1 MKNFIIPLFD
11 YFIFG
16 NFFIAVCAVI
26 MFLHTKIIFSLNI
39 NPGFIPFIFFSTLC
53 SYSLHWYLTAH
64 SNSLSQRLKWSA
76 SHRKFLF
83 FLFIIS
89 AICSAIFFVPVIQY
103 YKFLIPLAFITFM
116 YTAPKISMKPFTY
129 IKKIAVMKTTY
140 LTIVWVFI
148 TALLPVLVSET
159 KWSYEVT
166 LFTVNRLFLIFP
178 ICILFDY
185 RDKLEDKLE
194 GIKNIATVLSGR
206 GLDYVFGICMLLN
219 FLSAALL
226 QNYLQNWFYTTANI
240 APAVLLILT
249 YRISKNSKSD
259 LWYYFYLDGLMMLS
273 GLLILCKELL
283 HF

>member
-1 MKNFIIPLFD
+1 
-11 YFIFG
+11 
-16 NFFIAVCAVI
+16 
-26 MFLHTKIIFSLNI
+26 
-39 NPGFIPFIFFSTLC
+39 
-53 SYSLHWYLTAH
+53 
-64 SNSLSQRLKWSA
+64 
-76 SHRKFLF
+76 
-83 FLFIIS
+83 
-89 AICSAIFFVPVIQY
+89 
-103 YKFLIPLAFITFM
+103 M
-116 YTAPKISMKPFTY
+116 YTAPKIPMKPFTY

-185 RDKLEDKLE
+185 RDRLEDKLE

-219 FLSAALL
+219 FLSAVLL

-273 GLLILCKELL
+273 GLIILCKELL